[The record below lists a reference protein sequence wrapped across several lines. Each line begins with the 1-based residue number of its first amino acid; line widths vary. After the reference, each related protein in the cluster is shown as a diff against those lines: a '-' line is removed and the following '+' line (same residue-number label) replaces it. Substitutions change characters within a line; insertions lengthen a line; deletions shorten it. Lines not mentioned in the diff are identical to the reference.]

1 LFILII
7 QPSHL
12 YLPSSIFPHL
22 LNFLRY
28 SFRLAH
34 LLTLLTSHLL
44 SLHLLFFFIPN
55 SAFPIPNSIA
65 SQPPSFFLC
74 SRHCSLLWFICLI
87 YLYLKFFPLLSIKY
101 LSLFPLFS
109 QQSRHDP
116 VTAHHFR
123 WKLINLCTR
132 T

>member
-44 SLHLLFFFIPN
+44 SLHLLIFTTTHLLSFSL
-55 SAFPIPNSIA
+55 SASQFLSVFSALFPPLVYLFDLSLSKIFSVVRHKVPVPIP
-65 SQPPSFFLC
+65 
-74 SRHCSLLWFICLI
+74 
-87 YLYLKFFPLLSIKY
+87 LS
-101 LSLFPLFS
+101 FS